1 MTAKR
6 TPIHRALRPRLT
18 DGLLAQAERLLELQ
32 DAHLAAIR
40 GEDEGFYED
49 GRHQKLLELLPIV
62 HHELGIKPWH
72 DARAMLRQALA
83 VIQTR

>member
-1 MTAKR
+1 MPARRSNIRRKEHAI
-6 TPIHRALRPRLT
+6 TPE
-18 DGLLAQAERLLELQ
+18 LLPLAERLMELE

-62 HHELGIKPWH
+62 HHALGIKPWH
-72 DARAMLRQALA
+72 DDRAMLRQALA